1 MTIRENPNAATHR
14 AVKDFAADSA
24 GWPVMGTV
32 INHCEE
38 AVSTEESTNLVNR
51 FLERLVG
58 KGACHDYQR
67 CVPGILFERYQGYN
81 FQVAKSRQDEP
92 CAQKSGY

>member
-1 MTIRENPNAATHR
+1 MTIWETPNAATHR
-14 AVKDFAADSA
+14 AVEDLATYSA
-24 GWPVMGTV
+24 EGSVMGTV

-38 AVSTEESTNLVNR
+38 AISTEESANLDNQ

-67 CVPGILFERYQGYN
+67 CVSGIPKVKF
-81 FQVAKSRQDEP
+81 
-92 CAQKSGY
+92 SGSEITPR